1 MSQKYIYWKW
11 GNGEGIMQKS
21 LRKNNKNTDENS
33 KSNKDVIQNNI
44 INQRINNIEQNKREL
59 NCERMSQ
66 RQMVIQTSIN
76 PFLAKN
82 DYISDLDIQS
92 QFLRPKDSNIK
103 SEE

>member
-11 GNGEGIMQKS
+11 GDGNSIMQKS
-21 LRKNNKNTDENS
+21 LRKINTNEENIIVDT
-33 KSNKDVIQNNI
+33 KDNEQSDI
-44 INQRINNIEQNKREL
+44 INQRLNNVEQNKREL

-66 RQMVIQTSIN
+66 RSLVIQTSIN
-76 PFLAKN
+76 PFLAAN

-103 SEE
+103 SEA